1 MVATAPMSNA
11 AMATSMTIT
20 TPAIT
25 RSRSCARH
33 SRRSSALGLIVILL
47 AGQPQTVA
55 DGALGV
61 DQVLAGDRK
70 LAPQVGHVSG
80 HDRARAAEVVVP
92 HVLEELDPAQHPA
105 RVEHEVAQQP
115 ELRRGQ
121 LDEPTAAAHLIGVL

>member
-1 MVATAPMSNA
+1 MSNA
-11 AMATSMTIT
+11 AMASSMTIT

-47 AGQPQTVA
+47 TRQPQAVA
-55 DGALGV
+55 DGALSV
-61 DQVLAGDRK
+61 DQVRTCDRE

-80 HDRARAAEVVVP
+80 HHRARAAEVVIP

-105 RVEHEVAQQP
+105 RVEHEIAQQP

-121 LDEPTAAAHLIGVL
+121 L